1 MEGKQQVIVDA
12 FNDTKDNEVM
22 AVVGAEAE
30 QDDEPLGYL
39 STRIPMLD
47 YLIGRPGIPIGGIT
61 TLVGPY
67 GSSKSTVIAGLI
79 AEAQSRGGM
88 AFLLETEGRFSPSR
102 ARQLGVNT
110 DDLVFIAP
118 DTLQRSFESLQRIIE
133 VARDEIPPEQLILL
147 AMDSVAGA
155 PLKEELEGE
164 DYGVGLHARI
174 IGQWMR
180 VLSPLVRRQNIA
192 LIFTAQPRSVISF
205 GGFGKA
211 DTTFI
216 GERPLGHAS
225 KILIDLKISSKIV
238 GEDKS
243 SPTGFKIIAEIKDS
257 RISPRRFW
265 KRVFHL
271 YGDGI
276 HWGESALE
284 VLVEIGMVA
293 QKGGWYQY
301 LEHKAFR
308 ASEFEEKLEDWP
320 ELREA
325 IALAPLLWQEG
336 LHGKGQGE

>member
-1 MEGKQQVIVDA
+1 MGDKQQAIVNA
-12 FNDTKDNEVM
+12 FNGTKDNDVV
-22 AVVGAEAE
+22 AVVGAEADR
-30 QDDEPLGYL
+30 DDEPLGYL

-47 YLIGRPGIPIGGIT
+47 YVIGRPGIPIGGIT

-67 GSSKSTVIAGLI
+67 GSSKSTVIAHLI

-118 DTLQRSFESLQRIIE
+118 DTLQSSFQSLQRLIE
-133 VARDEIPPEQLILL
+133 VARDELPPEQLILL

-155 PLKEELEGE
+155 PLKEELAGE

-180 VLSPLVRRQNIA
+180 VLSPMVRRQNIA

-238 GEDKS
+238 GDDKS
-243 SPTGFKIIAEIKDS
+243 SPDGFKIIAEIKDS

-276 HWGESALE
+276 HWAESALE
-284 VLVEIGMVA
+284 VLVEIGMVEG
-293 QKGGWYQY
+293 KGGWYQY
-301 LEHKAFR
+301 LENKAFR
-308 ASEFEEKLEDWP
+308 ASEFEEKLEEWP

-325 IALAPLLWQEG
+325 VALAPLLWQEG

>member
-1 MEGKQQVIVDA
+1 MSDKQQIIVDS
-12 FNDTKDNEVM
+12 FNNAKDNEVM

-67 GSSKSTVIAGLI
+67 GSSKSTVISCLI
-79 AEAQSRGGM
+79 AEVQSRGGM

-118 DTLQRSFESLQRIIE
+118 DTLQSSFQSLQRIIE
-133 VARDEIPPEQLILL
+133 VARKELPPEQLILL

-155 PLKEELEGE
+155 PLKEELEGV

-174 IGQWMR
+174 ISQWMR

-192 LIFTAQPRSVISF
+192 LVFTAQPRSTISF

-225 KILIDLKISSKIV
+225 KILIGFTISSHL

-243 SPTGFKIIAEIKDS
+243 SPNGFNIIAEIKDS

-265 KRVFHL
+265 KRTFHL

-276 HWGESALE
+276 HWGGSALE
-284 VLVEIGMVA
+284 VLVEIGMIK

-301 LEHKAFR
+301 LENKAFR

-325 IALAPLLWQEG
+325 ISLAPLLWQEG
-336 LHGKGQGE
+336 IHGNGKGEE